1 MKSVPDDDLLKMLA
15 ADLDP
20 AHVKQ
25 LDQMILW
32 TQELQECMIMQYLLL
47 MPFES
52 TKRLQNSQVQCF
64 FFIRGRG
71 QSDLQV
77 KPQKRTQTA
86 AATSTI
92 LLPARR

>member
-32 TQELQECMIMQYLLL
+32 TQELQECMIMQYCSLCLL
-47 MPFES
+47 
-52 TKRLQNSQVQCF
+52 KAQ
-64 FFIRGRG
+64 RGFKTPRSNVSSSFG
-71 QSDLQV
+71 EGDN
-77 KPQKRTQTA
+77 QTC
-86 AATSTI
+86 
-92 LLPARR
+92 R